1 MSSEPVS
8 KTFAAKAAG
17 SVANPALPDSPAL
30 DDKEAEAELRRGYGI
45 VDMRFNGCVKRE
57 NDRALLGNDC
67 PAGFF
72 IYGPY
77 VPVPADSEIDISFEI
92 KPSKDITVYADI
104 VSQMGS
110 QTLAGLNRQRVAGG
124 QPLKLGYRVHV
135 FNADVNVESRIG
147 MDAEPGTH
155 FEITNLTMTVR

>member
-17 SVANPALPDSPAL
+17 SVPSAALEEPAL
-30 DDKEAEAELRRGYGI
+30 DDKGAEAELRRGYGI
-45 VDMRFNGCVKRE
+45 VDMRFNSCVKRE
-57 NDRALLGNDC
+57 DDHTISGTGC
-67 PAGFF
+67 PPGFF
-72 IYGPY
+72 VYGPY

-92 KPSKDITVYADI
+92 RPSKDISIYADV
-104 VSQMGS
+104 VSQMGT
-110 QTLAGLNRQRVAGG
+110 QTLAGLNRQRIEAGE
-124 QPLKLGYRVHV
+124 LRKLGYRVHV

-147 MDAEPGTH
+147 MDAEPGTN